1 MTTKSWMAATVG
13 LGLVLVAARS
23 DVASAQANRTDPS
36 FRANANRVVL
46 QPKVGGET
54 PNTGGENCA
63 SPPTQIS
70 TTPFVDSD
78 NTCGNI
84 NDLTIYTGTCTLPF
98 PYGGEDLIYRVDL
111 GTGNNVG
118 YTADL
123 NGSTGD
129 LALFLIGTCGDG
141 NSCVVNS
148 QDAIGP
154 GVGPEIIAP
163 APRPNGDYYL
173 YVDSYYDA
181 GTPGSC
187 GTYTLTVSGTLPV
200 EMIDFSVK

>member
-1 MTTKSWMAATVG
+1 MKKMTIKSWMAATIG
-13 LGLVLVAARS
+13 LGIVLVAARA
-23 DVASAQANRTDPS
+23 DSAQATRSDPS
-36 FRANANRVVL
+36 FHANPNRVAAHPRV
-46 QPKVGGET
+46 
-54 PNTGGENCA
+54 GGENCTT
-63 SPPTQIS
+63 PPTVIS

-84 NDLTIYTGTCTLPF
+84 NDLTTYNGTCTLPF
-98 PYGGEDLIYRVDL
+98 PYGGEDLIYRLNL

-118 YTADL
+118 YSADL
-123 NGSTGD
+123 TGSTGD

-141 NSCVVNS
+141 NSCVINS

-163 APRPNGDYYL
+163 TPQAPGDYYL

-187 GTYTLTVSGTLPV
+187 GTYTLTVTGTLPL
-200 EMIDFSVK
+200 ELIDFSVK

>member
-1 MTTKSWMAATVG
+1 MTTKSCMAIG
-13 LGLVLVAARS
+13 LGIVLVATGAG
-23 DVASAQANRTDPS
+23 VASAQTNRTDPS
-36 FRANANRVVL
+36 FRANPNRI
-46 QPKVGGET
+46 PAI
-54 PNTGGENCA
+54 PRTGGESC
-63 SPPTQIS
+63 STPPTQIAV
-70 TTPFVDSD
+70 TPFTDSD

-84 NDLTIYTGTCTLPF
+84 NDLTTYTGTCTLPF
-98 PYGGEDLIYRVDL
+98 PYGGEDLIYRLDL

-118 YTADL
+118 YSMSLT
-123 NGSTGD
+123 GSTGD

-141 NSCVVNS
+141 ASCVVNS

-187 GTYTLTVSGTLPV
+187 GTYTLTASGPLPV